1 LPRESLLHHTLY
13 PRPIPF
19 DGLPAKEGQAHPLS
33 YSRTDE
39 QEAAFMRMRG
49 FEAQGLQG
57 QESQSEP
64 KDIKKKSAL
73 RGLSVLPGYTT
84 TPVSPPIETR

>member
-1 LPRESLLHHTLY
+1 
-13 PRPIPF
+13 
-19 DGLPAKEGQAHPLS
+19 
-33 YSRTDE
+33 
-39 QEAAFMRMRG
+39 MRMRG